1 MDALTE
7 YVLAV
12 ARYVLPFLALWVL
25 ARCVRSMLREKYE
38 PEIWGY
44 VLDGDGDRV
53 FPLTHWENLLG
64 RTRSADVSLTD
75 PSVSRVHAVLIR
87 NDRGLWRLYDTFS
100 RGGAWV
106 NEKNAEDEE
115 GAVVR
120 SGDTIA
126 LADKELVFEDI
137 SASKRA
143 ELEKDRTQAGHNI
156 GPGLTLL
163 GMTVFQAFLTLEHS
177 VTADSDHVLI
187 IVLGFAAL
195 ILIEWFC
202 YFAMRSIRRTGF
214 EVETL
219 AFFLTTLGLSVVATS
234 APDDMYKE
242 VVLIIA
248 GVVLFFMTGWWLR
261 DLERTKKAR
270 LAVALMALILLMM
283 NLAIG
288 KISGGAKNWISLG
301 GFTIQPSELVKVAY
315 IYVGAATLDR
325 LFRARNLIVFIGF
338 SAVCV
343 IALALMGDFG
353 SALIFFA
360 TFLVISFMRSGS
372 IATVA
377 LAVTGA
383 GLAGFLM
390 LSIKPYI
397 AQRFST
403 WGHAWEDVF
412 GAGYQQTRAMSA
424 AASGGLFGKGA
435 GAGWLKGVVAAN
447 TDMVFGVLC
456 EELGLIVAVCAIL
469 AILTLA
475 FFAVRSAAHG
485 RSSYYVIAACAAVS
499 MMMVQLSL
507 NVFGSMDILP
517 FTGVTFPFVSKGGTS
532 LLSCWMLLAFVK
544 AADTRRG
551 ASFVVKPASKSG
563 EEEEDDQEEE
573 EE

>member
-1 MDALTE
+1 MDALTP
-7 YVLAV
+7 YILAA
-12 ARYVLPFLALWVL
+12 ARYVLPVLALWVL

-38 PEIWGY
+38 PEVWGY
-44 VLDGDGDRV
+44 VLDGDGDKV

-64 RTRSADVSLTD
+64 RAKSADVSLSD

-87 NDRGLWRLYDTFS
+87 NDKGLWRLYDTFS
-100 RGGAWV
+100 KGGAWV
-106 NEKNAEDEE
+106 NAKNAEDEE
-115 GAVVR
+115 GAAVR
-120 SGDTIA
+120 SGDTLA

-137 SASKRA
+137 SPAKRA
-143 ELEKDRTQAGHNI
+143 ELEKDRTPAGRNI

-163 GMTVFQAFLTLEHS
+163 GLTVFQAFLALEHS
-177 VTADSDHVLI
+177 VTADAGHMLI
-187 IVLGFAAL
+187 VVLGFAAL

-234 APDDMYKE
+234 APDDMYKD
-242 VVLIIA
+242 VILIIA
-248 GVVLFFMTGWWLR
+248 GVVLFFITGWWLR

-270 LAVALMALILLMM
+270 VAVALLALVLLAL
-283 NLAIG
+283 NLVIG
-288 KISGGAKNWISLG
+288 KISGGARNWISLG

-325 LFRARNLIVFIGF
+325 LFRTRNLIVFIAF
-338 SAVCV
+338 SAICV

-353 SALIFFA
+353 TALIFFA

-377 LAVTGA
+377 LAITGA

-397 AQRFST
+397 AQRFAT
-403 WGHAWEDVF
+403 WGHAWEDVYDK
-412 GAGYQQTRAMSA
+412 GYQQTRTMSA

-435 GAGWLKGVVAAN
+435 GAGWLKDVTAAN

-469 AILTLA
+469 AILILA

-485 RSSYYVIAACAAVS
+485 RSSYYVIAACASVS

-532 LLSCWMLLAFVK
+532 LLSCWMLLAFIK
-544 AADTRRG
+544 AADTRKG
-551 ASFVVKPASKSG
+551 ASFVVKPPSKSG
-563 EEEEDDQEEE
+563 GEEEDDE
-573 EE
+573 

>member
-1 MDALTE
+1 MDALTP
-7 YVLAV
+7 YILAA
-12 ARYVLPFLALWVL
+12 ARYVLPVLALWVL

-38 PEIWGY
+38 PEVWGY
-44 VLDGDGDRV
+44 VLDGDGDKV

-64 RTRSADVSLTD
+64 RAKSADVSLSD

-87 NDRGLWRLYDTFS
+87 NDKGLWRLYDTFS
-100 RGGAWV
+100 KGGAWV
-106 NEKNAEDEE
+106 NAKNAEDEE
-115 GAVVR
+115 GAAVR
-120 SGDTIA
+120 SGDTLA

-137 SASKRA
+137 SPAKRA
-143 ELEKDRTQAGHNI
+143 ELEKDRTPAGRNI

-163 GMTVFQAFLTLEHS
+163 GLTVFQAFLALEHS
-177 VTADSDHVLI
+177 VTADADHMLI
-187 IVLGFAAL
+187 VVLGFAAL

-234 APDDMYKE
+234 APDDMYKD
-242 VVLIIA
+242 VILIIA
-248 GVVLFFMTGWWLR
+248 GVVLFFITGWWLR

-270 LAVALMALILLMM
+270 VAVALLALVLLAL
-283 NLAIG
+283 NLVIG
-288 KISGGAKNWISLG
+288 KISGGARNWISLG

-325 LFRARNLIVFIGF
+325 LFRTRNLIVFIAF
-338 SAVCV
+338 SAICV

-353 SALIFFA
+353 TALIFFA

-377 LAVTGA
+377 LAITGA

-397 AQRFST
+397 AQRFAT
-403 WGHAWEDVF
+403 WGHAWEDVYDK
-412 GAGYQQTRAMSA
+412 GYQQTRTMSA

-435 GAGWLKGVVAAN
+435 GAGWLKDVTAAN

-469 AILTLA
+469 AILILA

-485 RSSYYVIAACAAVS
+485 RSSYYVIAACASVS

-532 LLSCWMLLAFVK
+532 LLSCWMLLAFIK
-544 AADTRRG
+544 AADTRKG
-551 ASFVVKPASKSG
+551 ASFVVKPPSKSG
-563 EEEEDDQEEE
+563 GEEDDDE
-573 EE
+573 

>member
-7 YVLAV
+7 YVLAA

-44 VLDGDGDRV
+44 VLDGDGDEV

-64 RTRSADVSLTD
+64 RARSADVSLTD

-115 GAVVR
+115 GADVR
-120 SGDTIA
+120 SGDTIT

-163 GMTVFQAFLTLEHS
+163 GLTVFQAFLTLENS
-177 VTADSDHVLI
+177 VTADSGHVLI
-187 IVLGFAAL
+187 IILGFSAL

-242 VVLIIA
+242 IVLIIA
-248 GVVLFFMTGWWLR
+248 GVVLFFITGWWLR

-270 LAVALMALILLMM
+270 FAVALLALILLAL
-283 NLAIG
+283 NLVIG

-301 GFTIQPSELVKVAY
+301 GFTVQPSELVKVAY

-325 LFRARNLIVFIGF
+325 LFRTRNLIVFIGF
-338 SAVCV
+338 SAICV

-390 LSIKPYI
+390 FSIKPYI

-412 GAGYQQTRAMSA
+412 GAGYQQTRTMSA
-424 AASGGLFGKGA
+424 AAAGGLFGKGA

-551 ASFVVKPASKSG
+551 ASFVVKPAPKSG
-563 EEEEDDQEEE
+563 GEEDDDE
-573 EE
+573 

>member
-7 YVLAV
+7 YVLAA

-44 VLDGDGDRV
+44 VLDGDGDEV

-115 GAVVR
+115 GADVR
-120 SGDTIA
+120 SGDTIT

-163 GMTVFQAFLTLEHS
+163 GLTVFQAFLTLENS
-177 VTADSDHVLI
+177 VTADSGHVLI
-187 IVLGFAAL
+187 IILGFSAL

-242 VVLIIA
+242 IVLIIA
-248 GVVLFFMTGWWLR
+248 GVVLFFITGWWLR

-270 LAVALMALILLMM
+270 FAVALLALILLAL
-283 NLAIG
+283 NLVIG

-301 GFTIQPSELVKVAY
+301 GFTVQPSELVKVAY

-325 LFRARNLIVFIGF
+325 LFRTRNLIVFIGF
-338 SAVCV
+338 SAICV

-390 LSIKPYI
+390 FSIKPYI

-424 AASGGLFGKGA
+424 AAAGGLFGKGA

-551 ASFVVKPASKSG
+551 ASFVVKPAPKSG
-563 EEEEDDQEEE
+563 GEEDDDE
-573 EE
+573 

>member
-7 YVLAV
+7 YVLAA

-44 VLDGDGDRV
+44 VLDDEGSKV

-75 PSVSRVHAVLIR
+75 PSVSRIHAVLIR
-87 NDRGLWRLYDTFS
+87 NDKGLWRLYDTFS
-100 RGGAWV
+100 KGGAWV

-115 GAVVR
+115 GAVVH

-143 ELEKDRTQAGHNI
+143 ELEKDRTQAGYNI

-163 GMTVFQAFLTLEHS
+163 GLTVLQAFLTLEHS

-219 AFFLTTLGLSVVATS
+219 AFFLTTLGLSVVAAS

-242 VVLIIA
+242 IVLIIA
-248 GVVLFFMTGWWLR
+248 SVVLFFMTGWWLR
-261 DLERTKKAR
+261 DLGRTKKVR
-270 LAVALMALILLMM
+270 VAVALLALILLAL
-283 NLAIG
+283 NLVIG

-301 GFTIQPSELVKVAY
+301 GFTVQPSELVKVAY

-325 LFRARNLIVFIGF
+325 LFRTRNLIVFIGF

-403 WGHAWEDVF
+403 WGHAWDDVF

-435 GAGWLKGVVAAN
+435 GAGWLKGIVAAN

-469 AILTLA
+469 ALLTLA

-551 ASFVVKPASKSG
+551 ASFVVKPAPKSG
-563 EEEEDDQEEE
+563 EEEEEEDDE
-573 EE
+573 

>member
-1 MDALTE
+1 MDALTP
-7 YVLAV
+7 YILAA
-12 ARYVLPFLALWVL
+12 ARYVLPVLALWVL

-38 PEIWGY
+38 PEVWGY
-44 VLDGDGDRV
+44 VLDGDGDKV

-64 RTRSADVSLTD
+64 RAKSADVSLSD

-87 NDRGLWRLYDTFS
+87 NDKGLWRLYDTFS

-106 NEKNAEDEE
+106 NAKNAEDEE
-115 GAVVR
+115 GAAVH
-120 SGDTIA
+120 SGDTLA

-137 SASKRA
+137 SPSKRA
-143 ELEKDRTQAGHNI
+143 ELEKDRTPVGRNI

-163 GMTVFQAFLTLEHS
+163 GLTVFQAFLALEHS
-177 VTADSDHVLI
+177 VTADAGHMLI
-187 IVLGFAAL
+187 VVLGFAAL

-234 APDDMYKE
+234 APDDMYKD
-242 VVLIIA
+242 VILIIA
-248 GVVLFFMTGWWLR
+248 GVVLFFITGWWLR

-270 LAVALMALILLMM
+270 TAVALLALVLMAL
-283 NLAIG
+283 NLVIG
-288 KISGGAKNWISLG
+288 KISGGARNWISLG

-325 LFRARNLIVFIGF
+325 LFRTRNLIVFIAF
-338 SAVCV
+338 SAICV

-353 SALIFFA
+353 TALIFFA

-377 LAVTGA
+377 LAITGA

-397 AQRFST
+397 AQRFAT
-403 WGHAWEDVF
+403 WGHAWEDVYDK
-412 GAGYQQTRAMSA
+412 GYQQTRAMSA

-435 GAGWLKGVVAAN
+435 GAGWLKDVTAAN

-469 AILTLA
+469 AILILA

-485 RSSYYVIAACAAVS
+485 RSSYYVIAACASVS

-532 LLSCWMLLAFVK
+532 LLSCWMLLAFIK
-544 AADTRRG
+544 AADTRKG
-551 ASFVVKPASKSG
+551 ASFVVKPPSKSG
-563 EEEEDDQEEE
+563 GEEDDE
-573 EE
+573 

>member
-1 MDALTE
+1 MDALTP
-7 YVLAV
+7 YILAA
-12 ARYVLPFLALWVL
+12 ARYVLPVLALWVL

-38 PEIWGY
+38 PEVWGY
-44 VLDGDGDRV
+44 VLDGDGDKV

-64 RTRSADVSLTD
+64 RAKSADVSLSD

-87 NDRGLWRLYDTFS
+87 NDKGLWRLYDTFS
-100 RGGAWV
+100 KGGAWV
-106 NEKNAEDEE
+106 NAKNAEDEE
-115 GAVVR
+115 GAAVR
-120 SGDTIA
+120 SGDTLA

-137 SASKRA
+137 SPAKRA
-143 ELEKDRTQAGHNI
+143 ELEKDRTPVGRNI

-163 GMTVFQAFLTLEHS
+163 GLTVFQAFLALEHS
-177 VTADSDHVLI
+177 VTADAGHMLI
-187 IVLGFAAL
+187 VVLGFTAL

-234 APDDMYKE
+234 APDDMYKD
-242 VVLIIA
+242 VILIIA
-248 GVVLFFMTGWWLR
+248 GVVLFFITGWWLR
-261 DLERTKKAR
+261 DLERTKRAR
-270 LAVALMALILLMM
+270 TGVALLALVLLAL
-283 NLAIG
+283 NLVIG
-288 KISGGAKNWISLG
+288 KISGGARNWISLG

-325 LFRARNLIVFIGF
+325 LFRTRNLIVFIAF
-338 SAVCV
+338 SAICV

-353 SALIFFA
+353 TALIFFA

-377 LAVTGA
+377 LAITGA

-397 AQRFST
+397 AQRFAT
-403 WGHAWEDVF
+403 WGHAWEDVYDK
-412 GAGYQQTRAMSA
+412 GYQQTRAMSA

-435 GAGWLKGVVAAN
+435 GAGWLKDVTAAN

-469 AILTLA
+469 AILILA

-485 RSSYYVIAACAAVS
+485 RSSYYVIAACASVS

-532 LLSCWMLLAFVK
+532 LLSCWMLLAFIK
-544 AADTRRG
+544 AADTRKG
-551 ASFVVKPASKSG
+551 ASFVVKPPSKSG
-563 EEEEDDQEEE
+563 GEEDDE
-573 EE
+573 